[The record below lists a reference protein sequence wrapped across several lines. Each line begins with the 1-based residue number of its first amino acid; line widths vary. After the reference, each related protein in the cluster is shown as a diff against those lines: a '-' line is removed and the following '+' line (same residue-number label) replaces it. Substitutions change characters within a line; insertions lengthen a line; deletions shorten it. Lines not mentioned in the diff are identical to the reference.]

1 MQAPPLPQTFV
12 PPPSA
17 LASGSA
23 AQMMVP
29 GLGISVQSAPR
40 RRPLAAPPT
49 EPNHTL
55 YVRNLNEKIALK
67 TITKSLD
74 AIFSSFGQILQIRA
88 KANISL
94 RGQAFVTFK
103 DIDSATKALNG
114 VQGFPLF
121 SLPLDIQYA
130 RDRNFIFSQADGTLE
145 DHKKRRAVEKA
156 ERAKEPKKARPEVP
170 TLGATGWFP
179 GGAPMPAEFL
189 PPNNI
194 LFIENLP
201 AETTDEKLAELFSQI
216 PGFKEVRLV
225 PGKSDIAFVEYDT
238 EAQSTVA
245 KQQLHNFQ
253 ILPDREMRVSYARK

>member
-1 MQAPPLPQTFV
+1 MTTFV
-12 PPPSA
+12 PPSSQLP
-17 LASGSA
+17 SGSA
-23 AQMMVP
+23 TQIVVP
-29 GLGISVQSAPR
+29 GLGIAVQSAPR

-55 YVRNLNEKIALK
+55 YVRNLNEKVALK
-67 TITKSLD
+67 TIFTGLE
-74 AIFSSFGQILQIRA
+74 AIFSGFGEILQIRA
-88 KANISL
+88 KKNIKL

-103 DIDSATKALNG
+103 QVESATRALNE

-130 RDRNFIFSQADGTLE
+130 RDRNYIFSEADGTLE
-145 DHKKRRAVEKA
+145 EHKKRRAIAQAEK
-156 ERAKEPKKARPEVP
+156 AKEPKKARPEVP

-189 PPNNI
+189 PPNSI

-201 AETTDEKLAELFSQI
+201 AETSDDKLAELFQQV

-238 EAQSTVA
+238 EAQATLA
-245 KQQLHNFQ
+245 KQQFHLFR
-253 ILPDREMRVSYARK
+253 ILPEREMRVTYARK